1 MLSTFGKAAAIASS
15 TQRLCRCLQACS
27 SFPVFVTTQP
37 YLCWHLL
44 LLKGELSG
52 LVWEPEYTVSE
63 WICMNLDQKKPSDSA
78 ALTVLESV
86 ISLLHNQGGKNDC
99 NSESVKLGV
108 TVNSSPL
115 QLHLFSENLLTA
127 EPREI
132 ISDASVAAGTWV
144 RAPQQTV
151 GHWKSLP
158 FSSCFPDRWS
168 GSLQDCG

>member
-1 MLSTFGKAAAIASS
+1 MSSTFVKAAAVASS
-15 TQRLCRCLQACS
+15 TQRLCRCLQACT

-37 YLCWHLL
+37 HLCWYLL

-52 LVWEPEYTVSE
+52 LGG
-63 WICMNLDQKKPSDSA
+63 WIYCMNEFAWISTKKQSLRSSCLDS
-78 ALTVLESV
+78 LGESH
-86 ISLLHNQGGKNDC
+86 ITFTQSGGKKGCD
-99 NSESVKLGV
+99 SESVKPGV

-127 EPREI
+127 EPMAI
-132 ISDASVAAGTWV
+132 ISEASVAAGTWV

-151 GHWKSLP
+151 AHWKSLP
-158 FSSCFPDRWS
+158 FSSCFPGRWS